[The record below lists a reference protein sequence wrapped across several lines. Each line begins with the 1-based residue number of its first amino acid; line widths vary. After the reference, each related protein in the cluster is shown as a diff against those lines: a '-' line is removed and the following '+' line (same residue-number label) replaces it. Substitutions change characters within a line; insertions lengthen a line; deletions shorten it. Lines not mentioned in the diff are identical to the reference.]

1 LKAIFDEGV
10 PRLLRRSLEQ
20 HGCMVEPFPNQW
32 KGLKNGKL
40 LDRLDQS
47 DFDCLITCD
56 KNLEWQQSLH
66 GRKVAIVVLPYQKL
80 VQLEAI
86 AGQIVTAVSSAKHG
100 FVTHAGP
107 GSAGKTI

>member
-10 PRLLRRSLEQ
+10 PRLLSRSLEQ
-20 HGCMVEPFPNQW
+20 HGCTVEPFPNQW
-32 KGLKNGKL
+32 NGLKNGKL
-40 LDRLDQS
+40 LDWLEQS

-80 VQLEAI
+80 VQLVDI
-86 AGQIVTAVSSAKHG
+86 AAQIAAAVRSARHG
-100 FVTHAGP
+100 FVTHAGQ
-107 GSAGKTI
+107 GSAGKNI

>member
-1 LKAIFDEGV
+1 MLG
-10 PRLLRRSLEQ
+10 RSLER
-20 HGCMVEPFPNQW
+20 HGCVIEPFPNQW

-40 LDRLDQS
+40 LDRLEQFG
-47 DFDCLITCD
+47 FDCLITCD

-80 VQLEAI
+80 VQLEDI
-86 AGQIVTAVSSAKHG
+86 AGQIAAAVSSARHG
-100 FVTHAGP
+100 FVIQAGQ

>member
-1 LKAIFDEGV
+1 MRAIFDEGV
-10 PRLLRRSLEQ
+10 PRLLGRSLER
-20 HGCMVEPFPNQW
+20 HGCVKEPFPTQW

-40 LDRLDQS
+40 LDRLEQFG
-47 DFDCLITCD
+47 FDCLITCD

-80 VQLEAI
+80 VLLEDMT
-86 AGQIVTAVSSAKHG
+86 GQIAAAVKSARRGHVTDARQ
-100 FVTHAGP
+100 